1 MPVNNDIDNNIIID
15 MNNLDNESISENNQY
30 NNENINLINDNSDM
44 NYVNIINEYS
54 LIKSKYKQTE
64 TEINKILEKIDKNN
78 IKIEEIKN
86 NLSKLKEAKNKKQI
100 DIVNLLSKK
109 ETLEEVYKNQI
120 ILLTKKILF

>member
-1 MPVNNDIDNNIIID
+1 MSVNNDIDNNIIID

-86 NLSKLKEAKNKKQI
+86 NLSK
-100 DIVNLLSKK
+100 
-109 ETLEEVYKNQI
+109 
-120 ILLTKKILF
+120 

>member
-1 MPVNNDIDNNIIID
+1 MSVNNDIDNNIIID